1 MGWKFEPKRKVL
13 GRRNRPRVSRHPPR
27 PEEESKVGPAL
38 GYSEGSSKVGS
49 ILGSWRELG
58 EAGGGGGCHGPG
70 VVGEPSTQCKLAK
83 DKATLPIGPLRMSG
97 LSPSCAAEPQPV
109 ASPL

>member
-70 VVGEPSTQCKLAK
+70 VVGEPS
-83 DKATLPIGPLRMSG
+83 PLG
-97 LSPSCAAEPQPV
+97 LCECLDSAPPV
-109 ASPL
+109 LQSLSQWHPLYDSISS